1 MKTGPLNLITDVA
14 GLHVGNAED
23 SRLRSGVTAVL
34 FEQAAVAAVD
44 VRGGGPG
51 TRETDLLA
59 PENTVEAI
67 DALVLSGGSAFGLDA
82 AAGVQ
87 ARLRGQGRGF
97 AIGPARVPIVPAA
110 TMFDLLNGGNKD
122 WGAFAPYRELGVAAV
137 DAARLDFQIGGSGAG
152 LGATTA
158 DLRGGLGSA
167 SAVSPEGYSVGAL
180 AVVNAVGQVTMGD
193 GPHFW
198 ACAHCEPP
206 FFSRSR
212 FRYSS
217 ASRQVPESRSR

>member
-1 MKTGPLNLITDVA
+1 MTGGLSVA
-14 GLHVGNAED
+14 I
-23 SRLRSGVTAVL
+23 RRW
-34 FEQAAVAAVD
+34 
-44 VRGGGPG
+44 R
-51 TRETDLLA
+51 R
-59 PENTVEAI
+59 
-67 DALVLSGGSAFGLDA
+67 SAFGLDA

-97 AIGPARVPIVPAA
+97 AIGPARVPIVPST

-122 WGAFAPYRELGVAAV
+122 WGAFAPYRELRVAAV
-137 DAARLDFQIGGSGAG
+137 DAARLDFQIGSSGAG

-180 AVVNAVGQVTMGD
+180 VVVNAVGQMTMGD

-198 ACAHCEPP
+198 A
-206 FFSRSR
+206 
-212 FRYSS
+212 S
-217 ASRQVPESRSR
+217 AYEIDGEFGGLGWPDVISPEIL